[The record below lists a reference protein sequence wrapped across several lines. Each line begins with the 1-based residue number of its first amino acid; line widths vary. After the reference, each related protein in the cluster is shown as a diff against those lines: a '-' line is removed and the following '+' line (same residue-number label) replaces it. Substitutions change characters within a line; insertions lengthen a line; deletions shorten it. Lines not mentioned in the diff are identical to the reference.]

1 MLLAV
6 VKDLV
11 LLDLHDARLEQQRQ
25 KVPVGVIKIDFG
37 IEAFGLYRHVVIQ
50 YGGLKRVISCAK
62 VDLLRMYHQY
72 YLERFA
78 VTRHSTVHRA
88 SIVLMQVA
96 MIIFLRALQ
105 HDQGVEIYF
114 IPLFRF
120 CFVEAFKHVLTNLLL
135 GL

>member
-25 KVPVGVIKIDFG
+25 KVPVGVIKVDFR
-37 IEAFGLYRHVVIQ
+37 IEAFGLYRDVVVQ

-62 VDLLRMYHQY
+62 VDLLRMNHQY

-78 VTRHSTVHRA
+78 VTRHPTVHRA
-88 SIVLMQVA
+88 SIVLMQVT

-105 HDQGVEIYF
+105 HDQGVEIDF
-114 IPLFRF
+114 IPLFGF
-120 CFVEAFKHVLTNLLL
+120 CFV
-135 GL
+135 